1 MNNVPAID
9 LGKFTEGKTACLCL
23 PPLFRYVSPCYI
35 RRYVLKAVAL
45 WVGYPTGCI
54 EVLVVSSFPVYLNA
68 AVRACLCG

>member
-1 MNNVPAID
+1 MSLLSIWGNSQKA
-9 LGKFTEGKTACLCL
+9 KLCVCVCRL
-23 PPLFRYVSPCYI
+23 SSVTRLRAVHI

-45 WVGYPTGCI
+45 WVGYPTGCV